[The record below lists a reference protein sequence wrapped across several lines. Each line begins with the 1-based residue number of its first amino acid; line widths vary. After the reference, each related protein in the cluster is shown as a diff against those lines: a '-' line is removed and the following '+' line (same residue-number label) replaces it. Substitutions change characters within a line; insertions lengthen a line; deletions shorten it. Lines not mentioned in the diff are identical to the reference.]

1 MRTNKKYLIL
11 DTVNC
16 WPAGLDHKLD
26 ILKNSIKEAI
36 LLDRI
41 LVLRKFAIWPYQ
53 NLAHKQNS
61 KDKEKPIFIGEVYMS
76 EDMRDGFK
84 YVNFEDYINL
94 AKTNIYQL
102 ASNGDIKKVEKPL
115 RYIKEEDFDL
125 KAYTDE
131 PELILKTDQLVG
143 EPPKNNP
150 KPINDQV
157 LIMENSLPLTSEQN
171 NQYKVVVRRTNAYGY
186 NEEAF
191 PLVILYP
198 SDKVN
203 CLTDSVLKSMATS
216 LDDVK
221 KRFDFY
227 HEATA
232 TEIQNNYQTEFSKKP
247 LYYACLHVRANDT
260 LFYPHIKYAADPCR
274 LKHIVRRAVPKGS
287 IIYAM
292 TDISDPGYLD
302 FLKKDYIVYQYLDFP
317 ELKSLL
323 SSEDGLEIDNAM
335 LYSVE
340 KNIMQYAHTKIMRT
354 KRQPKLLYINSSYK
368 VPLKYKFSFLYEC
381 LLSVIK
387 YPKIYRMLY
396 GLIKRSLWRERH
408 HM

>member
-1 MRTNKKYLIL
+1 MRTNKKYLIF
-11 DTVNC
+11 DTANC
-16 WPAGLDHKLD
+16 WPAGLDHKLGT
-26 ILKNSIKEAI
+26 LKSAIKEAI

-41 LVLRKFAIWPYQ
+41 LVLREFAIWPYQ
-53 NLAHKQNS
+53 NLVHKQNS
-61 KDKEKPIFIGEVYMS
+61 KVKRSPVSIGDVYIS

-94 AKTNIYQL
+94 AKTEIYEL
-102 ASNGDIKKVEKPL
+102 ASNRDIKKVEKPL

-125 KAYTDE
+125 NTYTDE

-143 EPPKNNP
+143 EFPKNNP
-150 KPINDQV
+150 EPINDQV
-157 LIMENSLPLTSEQN
+157 LIMENDQLLTSEQN
-171 NQYKVVVRRTNAYGY
+171 NQYKVVVRRTNTYGY
-186 NEEAF
+186 NRADF

-203 CLTDSVLKSMATS
+203 RLTDSVLKSMATS
-216 LDDVK
+216 INDVK

-247 LYYACLHVRANDT
+247 LYYACLHVRANDI
-260 LFYPHIKYAADPCR
+260 LFFPHIKYAADPCH

-292 TDISDPGYLD
+292 TDISDPGYFD
-302 FLKKDYIVYQYLDFP
+302 FLKEDYTVYQYLDFP
-317 ELKSLL
+317 ELKSLI

-354 KRQPKLLYINSSYK
+354 KRQPRLLYINSSYK
-368 VPLKYKFSFLYEC
+368 VPLKYKFSCLYEC
-381 LLSVIK
+381 LLSAIK
-387 YPKIYRMLY
+387 YPKVYRILY
-396 GLIKRSLWRERH
+396 GLIKRLLWRELDH
-408 HM
+408 I